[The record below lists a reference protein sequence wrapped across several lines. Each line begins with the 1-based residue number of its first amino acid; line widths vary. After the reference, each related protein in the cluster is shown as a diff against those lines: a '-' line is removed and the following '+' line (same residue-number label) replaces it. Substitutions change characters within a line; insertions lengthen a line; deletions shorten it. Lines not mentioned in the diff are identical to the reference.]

1 MRINNCCQRGRF
13 GVGLVLAACF
23 IGGSIGHA
31 QLLYT
36 GTNLSGAEFGEGN
49 IPGTYGTEYIYPTN
63 EEIDYFVGKG
73 MNTFRIPFRWER
85 LQLSQN
91 AAFDSAELTRLTS
104 IVDYTTNQGA
114 HVILDPHNYARY
126 HDGVIGSSAVP
137 NASFND
143 FWTRLANEFK
153 GNDRVIMGL
162 MNEPNAMP
170 TEQWF
175 SAAQEAVNAIRATGA
190 SNLILVPGNGYSGA
204 HAWSDDYYGTPNADV
219 MIDIVD
225 PGDNFAFE
233 LHQYLDSDSS
243 GRTTQIVSETIG
255 QERLVDV
262 TNWLRTNNKKAFL
275 GEFAV
280 GNSTIGAGSGDEAI
294 ANMLTYMQANDDVW
308 LGWTWWGGG
317 PWWGDYIFAI
327 DPTDLGQAG
336 ETDRPVLGVLEP
348 FFVQTAS
355 ADFNNDNDV
364 DGADFL
370 IWQRGLGLNGQQN
383 NAQGDANGD
392 GVVNASDLLVFND
405 QFGQASSI
413 LAASTV
419 ASDQV
424 PEPAGSVSVIVFVLA
439 YFAGRQ

>member
-1 MRINNCCQRGRF
+1 MCINGRF
-13 GVGLVLAACF
+13 LRVLLVLA
-23 IGGSIGHA
+23 IGIFLTNSLLTSCGHA

-91 AAFDSAELTRLTS
+91 TVFDPAELSRLTS
-104 IVDYTTNQGA
+104 LVDYATGQGA

-126 HDGVIGSSAVP
+126 HGGVIGDAAVP

-153 GNDRVIMGL
+153 SNDQVILGL
-162 MNEPNAMP
+162 MNEPNDMP

-175 SAAQEAVNAIRATGA
+175 SAAQESINAIRATGA
-190 SNLILVPGNGYSGA
+190 SNLLLVPGNGYTGA

-219 MIDIVD
+219 MIDITD
-225 PGDNFAFE
+225 PGNNFAFE

-243 GRTTQIVSETIG
+243 GRTTEIVSETIG

-280 GNSTIGAGSGDEAI
+280 GNSTIGAGIGDEAT
-294 ANMLTYMQANDDVW
+294 ANMLTYMAANDDVW
-308 LGWTWWGGG
+308 IGWTWWGGG
-317 PWWGDYIFAI
+317 PWWGEYIFAI
-327 DPTDLGQAG
+327 DPTDLGEPNEA
-336 ETDRPVLGVLEP
+336 DRPVLGVLEP

-355 ADFNNDNDV
+355 ADFDGSGIV
-364 DGADFL
+364 DGSDFL
-370 IWQRGLGLNGQQN
+370 IWQRGFGLNDQQN
-383 NAQGDANGD
+383 NLQGDANGD
-392 GVVNASDLLVFND
+392 GMVNAADLLVFHE
-405 QFGQASSI
+405 QFGQTATSTI
-413 LAASTV
+413 AST
-419 ASDQV
+419 QV
-424 PEPAGSVSVIVFVLA
+424 PEPASSVSVFVFVVA
-439 YFAGRQ
+439 YFAGRW

>member
-1 MRINNCCQRGRF
+1 MRINNRCQRGWF
-13 GVGLVLAACF
+13 GRGF
-23 IGGSIGHA
+23 GGWFVCAVCLLEASNCQA

-36 GTNLSGAEFGEGN
+36 GANLSGAEFGEEN

-104 IVDYTTNQGA
+104 IVDYTTSQGT

-126 HDGVIGSSAVP
+126 HDGVIGDAAVP

-143 FWTRLANEFK
+143 FWTKLANEFK

-175 SAAQEAVNAIRATGA
+175 SAAQEAINAIRATGA
-190 SNLILVPGNGYSGA
+190 DNLILVPGNGYSGA

-219 MIDIVD
+219 MINIVD
-225 PGDNFAFE
+225 PGNNFAFE

-243 GRTTQIVSETIG
+243 GTTTQIVSETIG

-262 TNWLRTNNKKAFL
+262 TNWMRTNNKKAFL

-280 GNSTIGAGSGDEAI
+280 GNSTIGAGIGDEAI

-308 LGWTWWGGG
+308 LGWSWWGGG
-317 PWWGDYIFAI
+317 PWWGEYIFAI
-327 DPTDLGQAG
+327 DPIDLGQPG

-355 ADFNNDNDV
+355 ADFDGDNDV
-364 DGADFL
+364 DGTDFL

-392 GVVNASDLLVFND
+392 GGGKCCRLAGVQRSIWGRRVQPRQCRQPPLTQCPSRRVVF
-405 QFGQASSI
+405 Q
-413 LAASTV
+413 
-419 ASDQV
+419 
-424 PEPAGSVSVIVFVLA
+424 
-439 YFAGRQ
+439 